1 MYPSD
6 NQQKL
11 IYSSK
16 RLNVKK
22 VSKECI
28 FVQSTVMGNFVWGNG
43 LEIIFQA
50 LIWKIHHAQNSI
62 PN

>member
-50 LIWKIHHAQNSI
+50 LI
-62 PN
+62 